1 MLPALKSKSTFPAK
15 GAFAR
20 ACERVAAHRHEAR
33 QRGARIG
40 FIIDATA
47 SREATWEAAQWVQ
60 GKMFFAVRKQGALW
74 LRLIHF
80 GGNEMT
86 DFGWTGSPRAIAKHM
101 AGVRCASGYTQLL
114 PALALFA
121 GEAQETKASAIIL
134 IGDCFEEDAG
144 EAEALAHALK
154 AAGIKVFAFLEG
166 DDCTAQGVFRRLAEI
181 TGGKFARLGDDLA
194 LHNLCQGVALL
205 MAGGKQA
212 LATLP
217 DERAKQ
223 LLLGGPSGER
233 T

>member
-1 MLPALKSKSTFPAK
+1 MLPTLKSKSTFPAK
-15 GAFAR
+15 GTFAR
-20 ACERVAAHRHEAR
+20 ALDRVAAHRHEAR
-33 QRGARIG
+33 RHGARIG

-86 DFGWTGSPRAIAKHM
+86 NFGWFDNPRAIAKHM
-101 AGVRCASGYTQLL
+101 AGVRCESGLTQIL
-114 PALALFA
+114 PALAAFA
-121 GEAQETKASAIIL
+121 GEAPQTKADTIIL

-154 AAGIKVFAFLEG
+154 AAGIRIFAFLEG
-166 DDCTAQGVFRRLAEI
+166 DDCTAEDVFRRLAEI
-181 TGGKFARLGDDLA
+181 TGGRFARLGDDFA
-194 LHNLCQGVALL
+194 LHSLCQGVALL

-212 LATLP
+212 LEKLP
-217 DERAKQ
+217 DERTKQ
-223 LLLGGPSGER
+223 LLLGGPSK
-233 T
+233 